1 MYYDPHTHLTIARD
15 RHEDM
20 LREARNAELARL
32 VQDERPS
39 IVTRLRGLFGH
50 RVKQQPA
57 VPRPVAS

>member
-50 RVKQQPA
+50 RAKHQPA
-57 VPRPVAS
+57 VPRPLAS

>member
-1 MYYDPHTHLTIARD
+1 MYYDPHTHLAIARD

>member
-50 RVKQQPA
+50 RV
-57 VPRPVAS
+57 